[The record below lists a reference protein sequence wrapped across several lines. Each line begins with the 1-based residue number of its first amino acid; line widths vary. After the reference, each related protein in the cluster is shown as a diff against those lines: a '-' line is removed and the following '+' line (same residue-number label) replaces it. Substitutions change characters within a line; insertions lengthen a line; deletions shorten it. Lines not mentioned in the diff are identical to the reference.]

1 MISFVLYLIVPIHL
15 PNYVY
20 GRKEIALLDKN
31 FDSGHVRLCRVQ
43 CVNAIICL
51 CIGYSLDLTYFIF
64 VSSFTPCWHE
74 CGEECTCLRIRASL
88 VHVEQ
93 MSSTGADQTPV
104 HVSDS

>member
-1 MISFVLYLIVPIHL
+1 MISFVLYLIVPMHL

-51 CIGYSLDLTYFIF
+51 CIGYSLDLTYFIL
-64 VSSFTPCWHE
+64 
-74 CGEECTCLRIRASL
+74 CLHSL
-88 VHVEQ
+88 HVGTSAARNVLACE
-93 MSSTGADQTPV
+93 
-104 HVSDS
+104 